1 MVLGSFAA
9 VGLALAL
16 AFGWH
21 QFFNERARR
30 AQMAQLAAAAT
41 QRASL
46 MAAQRASDSEPGGAA
61 IRAAVT
67 ETTPK
72 ASPAPA
78 MTLRDQAADDVSA
91 DLSPMVR
98 LAEPATPD
106 RLAAASAVLQRF
118 WHATA
123 WADKL
128 ACVHDPVRVKPLL
141 QTYYETQRNKDP
153 MSGALAGAGRFRV
166 NGRELLVL
174 SYASSLPGNELSA
187 IMVCGADGSYLLD
200 WESYVGWGDMSVQE
214 FKKQRPSKPQL
225 MRVYARNDV
234 GYQGGFSDPS
244 LYLGLELLSPDG
256 LYYLH
261 GYCEKNSTVGQ
272 AVASAVAGGSQAKL
286 TLRLAYPAEGKAG
299 EAVLITGLAADR
311 WLMLK

>member
-9 VGLALAL
+9 AGLVLAL

-21 QFFNERARR
+21 EFFNERARR
-30 AQMAQLAAAAT
+30 AQLAQLGAAAT

-46 MAAQRASDSEPGGAA
+46 MAAQRASDSEAGGSTVKAA
-61 IRAAVT
+61 NV
-67 ETTPK
+67 ESVPK
-72 ASPAPA
+72 TSPAPA
-78 MTLRDQAADDVSA
+78 MTLRDQAADDVST

-98 LAEPATPD
+98 LAEPASPD
-106 RLAAASAVLQRF
+106 RLAAASSVLQQF

-153 MSGALAGAGRFRV
+153 MSGALTGVGRFRV

-174 SYASSLPGNELSA
+174 SYASSLPGNELAA
-187 IMVCGADGSYLLD
+187 IMVCGADGGYLLD

-214 FKKQRPSKPQL
+214 FKKQRPVKPQL
-225 MRVYARNDV
+225 MRVYARHDAN
-234 GYQGGFSDPS
+234 YQGGFSDPS

-261 GYCEKNSTVGQ
+261 GYCDKNSTVGQ
-272 AVASAVAGGSQAKL
+272 AVAGAVAGGSQARL
-286 TLRLAYPAEGKAG
+286 TLRLSYPAEGKDG
-299 EAVLITGLAADR
+299 EAVLITGLVADR
-311 WLMLK
+311 WLVLK